1 MRAALSSV
9 WTMATTTR
17 MTADEY
23 YEISVE
29 GDRTQLVEGAVI
41 VNEPKPIHG
50 LLQVRLASALHV
62 WIEASEKR
70 GIAIMPTSITLDEH
84 NVYGPDLLWF
94 SEERR
99 PRDMRA
105 YPEVLPNLCVEIRS
119 PGTWR
124 YDIEDKRRVYELRG
138 LPELWLVDD
147 RAELVLVA
155 RRSKPEVP
163 EFDVEIELAR
173 GDVLTSPLLDGF
185 ELTLDA
191 LFRR

>member
-1 MRAALSSV
+1 
-9 WTMATTTR
+9 MATATR

-29 GDRTQLVEGAVI
+29 GDRTQLVEGAII

-50 LLQVRLASALHV
+50 LLQVRLASAIHV
-62 WIEASEKR
+62 WIEAGEDR
-70 GIAIMPTSITLDEH
+70 GLAITPTSITLDEH

-99 PRDMRA
+99 PPDMRE
-105 YPEVLPNLCVEIRS
+105 YPEALPNLCVEIRS

-124 YDIEDKRRVYELRG
+124 YDVEDKRRVYELRG

-147 RAELVLVA
+147 RAELVLVG
-155 RRSKPEVP
+155 RRSKPDFP
-163 EFDVEIELAR
+163 RFDITRELGR
-173 GDVLTSPLLDGF
+173 GDTVTSPQLPGF
-185 ELTLDA
+185 ELA
-191 LFRR
+191 LEKLFSR